1 MARKKQ
7 SKVRDKHVSFRL
19 SAEEHFRLI
28 DKAHRSG
35 MSVGDFVRARS
46 LQARKR
52 RPKDIAPVMVDAV
65 EIGLAQQL
73 RKIGVNVN
81 QIAHHCNRFQVP
93 PPAELNPLLTEIR
106 ALLATAWSPSQT
118 ET

>member
-1 MARKKQ
+1 MARP
-7 SKVRDKHVSFRL
+7 KVPKSIRDKHVSFRL
-19 SAEEHFRLI
+19 SAEEHFKLI

-46 LQARKR
+46 LQGRTR
-52 RPKDIAPVMVDAV
+52 RAKDIDVTPTLPADLN
-65 EIGLAQQL
+65 LAQQL

-93 PPAELNPLLTEIR
+93 PPAELGPLLADIR
-106 ALLATAWSPSQT
+106 ALLNAAWSPPRG
-118 ET
+118 

>member
-1 MARKKQ
+1 MARRKQ
-7 SKVRDKHVSFRL
+7 KTTRDKHVSFRL
-19 SAEEHFRLI
+19 SAEEHFKLI
-28 DKAHRSG
+28 DKAQRSG

-52 RPKDIAPVMVDAV
+52 KAR
-65 EIGLAQQL
+65 EIEGASALPDELKLAQQL

-93 PPAELNPLLTEIR
+93 PPAELAPLLSEIR
-106 ALLATAWSPSQT
+106 SLLNATWSRPRG
-118 ET
+118 

>member
-1 MARKKQ
+1 MARRKQ
-7 SKVRDKHVSFRL
+7 TTTRDKHVSFRL
-19 SAEEHFRLI
+19 NAEEHFKLI
-28 DKAHRSG
+28 DKAQRSG

-52 RPKDIAPVMVDAV
+52 KAR
-65 EIGLAQQL
+65 EIEGASTLPAELNLAQQL

-93 PPAELNPLLTEIR
+93 PPAELGPLLADIR
-106 ALLATAWSPSQT
+106 ALLNAAWSRSGG
-118 ET
+118 

>member
-1 MARKKQ
+1 MARPKA
-7 SKVRDKHVSFRL
+7 SNTVRDKHVSFRL
-19 SAEEHFRLI
+19 SAEEHFKLI

-52 RPKDIAPVMVDAV
+52 KAREVDLPSGV
-65 EIGLAQQL
+65 PGELNLAQQL

-93 PPAELNPLLTEIR
+93 PPAELAPLLSEIR
-106 ALLATAWSPSQT
+106 SLLNAAWSRT
-118 ET
+118 GG